1 MEHMELWNAI
11 DMYHHVSVFHGTIV
25 SYRPTGIIW
34 IIIWHDHSNCTRLCS
49 AAVGEDTGGLTLVPA
64 FSGLFAPYWRDDARA
79 VAVGMQ
85 MTPHAL
91 CKVFCIYRNYINSSW
106 YLYVLSSIILYSEMS
121 MQLGTWPPGMTLY
134 TSKEHMCRAALE
146 STAFQAVDI
155 MEAEKIAKKHEGTL
169 NSDSFERCFDMLRC
183 LMPHVSDQLQNHSRM
198 RPWRTILV
206 SGSSTWGL
214 MVEWLWTIF
223 WCRCRCFDY
232 PYVTLMFECS
242 AFWLLKA
249 MKA

>member
-1 MEHMELWNAI
+1 MAWSFQLHKTLQRGSGRGHRWF
-11 DMYHHVSVFHGTIV
+11 DFGSCLQWPFCTILA
-25 SYRPTGIIW
+25 W
-34 IIIWHDHSNCTRLCS
+34 WCS
-49 AAVGEDTGGLTLVPA
+49 SRCRRHA
-64 FSGLFAPYWRDDARA
+64 DDA
-79 VAVGMQ
+79 
-85 MTPHAL
+85 THAL
-91 CKVFCIYRNYINSSW
+91 CKVFCIYRNYINTTW

-169 NSDSFERCFDMLRC
+169 NSELWTMLWYASM
-183 LMPHVSDQLQNHSRM
+183 LDASRLWSTSEPLM

>member
-1 MEHMELWNAI
+1 MAWSFQLHE
-11 DMYHHVSVFHGTIV
+11 VIV
-25 SYRPTGIIW
+25 SFQLHKTLQRGSGGGHRWFDFGSCLQWPFRTILAW
-34 IIIWHDHSNCTRLCS
+34 WCS
-49 AAVGEDTGGLTLVPA
+49 SRCRRHA
-64 FSGLFAPYWRDDARA
+64 DDA
-79 VAVGMQ
+79 
-85 MTPHAL
+85 THAL
-91 CKVFCIYRNYINSSW
+91 CKVFCIYRNYINSTW
-106 YLYVLSSIILYSEMS
+106 YLYVLSSIVLYSEMS